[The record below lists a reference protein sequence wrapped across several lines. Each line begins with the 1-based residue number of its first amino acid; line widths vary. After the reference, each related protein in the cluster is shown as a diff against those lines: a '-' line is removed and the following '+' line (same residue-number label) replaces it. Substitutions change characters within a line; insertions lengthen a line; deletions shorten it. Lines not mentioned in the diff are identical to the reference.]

1 VGERHLVAEKAIS
14 PLCKRDTPVYLLI
27 SFLVLILS
35 ALENYREAFSFVF
48 NSLL

>member
-35 ALENYREAFSFVF
+35 LENYREAFSFVF